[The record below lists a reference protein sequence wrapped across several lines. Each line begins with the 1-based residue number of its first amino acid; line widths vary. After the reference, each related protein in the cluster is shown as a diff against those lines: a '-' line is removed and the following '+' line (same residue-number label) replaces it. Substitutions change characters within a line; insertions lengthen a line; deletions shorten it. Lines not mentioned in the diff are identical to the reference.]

1 MTDNSKLHDDIMK
14 SLEKVFDPEIPVDI
28 VNLGLIYGVDIL
40 ENMDVNVV
48 MSLTSP
54 SCPSAAELPA
64 DAEKRVREVEGVKE
78 VTVNVVWDP
87 PWGPEMISPVGRV
100 KLGMDEAEDDSEE
113 TEES

>member
-1 MTDNSKLHDDIMK
+1 VTDNAQMRDDIMV
-14 SLEKVFDPEIPVDI
+14 SLKKVFDPEIPVDI
-28 VNLGLIYGVDIL
+28 VDLGLIYGVDIL

-87 PWGPEMISPVGRV
+87 PWGPEMISPEGRV
-100 KLGMDEAEDDSEE
+100 KLGMDDAEEE
-113 TEES
+113 TEDA